1 MNAAPAPAI
10 PRATMSCSGLE
21 KTVDAKDAMAKADF
35 PSIRGPFK
43 FNTNHFPIEN
53 FYLLETVKG
62 ADGKLS
68 QVTRATVF
76 ENHADVY
83 AAECPMK

>member
-1 MNAAPAPAI
+1 MLF
-10 PRATMSCSGLE
+10 RS
-21 KTVDAKDAMAKADF
+21 KADF
-35 PSIRGPFK
+35 PSIRGGFK

-62 ADGKLS
+62 DDGKLK
-68 QVTRATVF
+68 QLTRATIF

-83 AAECPMK
+83 AADCAMK